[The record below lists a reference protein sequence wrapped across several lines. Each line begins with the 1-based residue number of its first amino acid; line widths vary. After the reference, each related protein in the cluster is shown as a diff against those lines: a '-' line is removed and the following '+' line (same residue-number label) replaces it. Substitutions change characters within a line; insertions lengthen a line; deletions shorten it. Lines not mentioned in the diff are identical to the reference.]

1 LTSRGER
8 FAGAALLALVL
19 GLVLHNAAMAQ
30 LWEVGVRGRALDV
43 AAAWKEVLLLVA
55 LAAALWGAR
64 GVPKVTLVDLLAAC
78 YAAIVIVYALV
89 PQGVLDGEATARG
102 ELLALRHHL
111 LPVAAYA
118 LGRLVSHLWEER
130 SRLGAA
136 IVVAAIVVAVAGLV
150 DLAIVSLQAW
160 RESGVPGW
168 YREQLGLDYEG
179 LSGLPENWF
188 YNTGDEQNPI
198 RRLVATLLS
207 PLASAYV
214 LVVALLYVVSRRLTV
229 WWALLA
235 ALLYAA
241 LLFTHTR
248 AALGALAVGLVVLA
262 VAQRRV
268 LPVGL
273 AAFSIA
279 AGAAFL
285 VAYPSIGPS
294 TEYTQEELEFLRQNA
309 EEEPG
314 TSADPLS
321 PSESSTASHW
331 RNLRDGV
338 RAVLE
343 HPQGYGLGN
352 AGVVAKRTG
361 VTIKAGES
369 TYTEVGIDAGLAG
382 MVAFVL
388 WNLVL
393 LVGLLRR
400 EAWLGAA
407 FTAVLLLA
415 LQTDVIGVHWVAVA
429 VWGAAGVALRAPRA
443 ERPADAQAEEDA
455 EPEPEPR
462 PAPSEG

>member
-1 LTSRGER
+1 
-8 FAGAALLALVL
+8 
-19 GLVLHNAAMAQ
+19 
-30 LWEVGVRGRALDV
+30 
-43 AAAWKEVLLLVA
+43 
-55 LAAALWGAR
+55 
-64 GVPKVTLVDLLAAC
+64 
-78 YAAIVIVYALV
+78 
-89 PQGVLDGEATARG
+89 
-102 ELLALRHHL
+102 
-111 LPVAAYA
+111 
-118 LGRLVSHLWEER
+118 
-130 SRLGAA
+130 
-136 IVVAAIVVAVAGLV
+136 
-150 DLAIVSLQAW
+150 
-160 RESGVPGW
+160 
-168 YREQLGLDYEG
+168 
-179 LSGLPENWF
+179 
-188 YNTGDEQNPI
+188 
-198 RRLVATLLS
+198 VATLLS

-214 LVVALLYVVSRRLTV
+214 LVVALLYVASRRLTV

-241 LLFTHTR
+241 LLYTHTR

-262 VAQRRV
+262 LAQRRL

-382 MVAFVL
+382 MVAFGL
-388 WNLVL
+388 WNVGL

-407 FTAVLLLA
+407 FAAVLLLA
-415 LQTDVIGVHWVAVA
+415 LQTDVIGVHWLAVA
-429 VWGAAGVALRAPRA
+429 VWGAAGVALRAPRG
-443 ERPADAQAEEDA
+443 ERPADAEAEEGA
-455 EPEPEPR
+455 EPQPEPDPESR
-462 PAPSEG
+462 SAPSEG